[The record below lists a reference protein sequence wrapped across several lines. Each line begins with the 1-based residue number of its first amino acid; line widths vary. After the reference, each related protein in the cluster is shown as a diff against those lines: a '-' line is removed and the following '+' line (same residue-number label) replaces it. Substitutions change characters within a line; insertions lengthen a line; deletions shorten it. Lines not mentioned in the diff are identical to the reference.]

1 MPEIRILAIED
12 DPIYAEAL
20 RLVIDELG
28 YILIEVASEP
38 QEFLRLTRA
47 TIPDLLLIDIDLG
60 AAIDGIDLA
69 KQISAGNAVPV
80 IFLTSYKDKETILR
94 ATGAKPSAYITKPYE
109 AGSLQAAIEI
119 AVSGQDHSG
128 HGFDPVVQQQT
139 LFIKS
144 DGKIKKLVIPEICYI
159 EVKEKYC
166 HIHLED
172 EEVVVNT
179 RLKDLL
185 DLLPGTLI
193 LQIHRSFAVMK
204 QHIKDIDTDFSK
216 LRIGKTEIPIGNN
229 YRQQLID
236 FIKLR

>member
-12 DPIYAEAL
+12 DPIFAEAL
-20 RLVIDELG
+20 KLVIDELG
-28 YILIEVASEP
+28 YILIEITSEP

-60 AAIDGIDLA
+60 SSIDGIDLA
-69 KQISAGNAVPV
+69 KQIAASNAVPV

-94 ATGAKPSAYITKPYE
+94 ATGAKPSAYLTKPYE

-119 AVSGQDHSG
+119 AVSGRDHSG
-128 HGFDPVVQQQT
+128 KDFDPVVQQQT
-139 LFIKS
+139 LFVKS
-144 DGKIKKLVIPEICYI
+144 DGKIKKLVIAELRYI

-166 HIHLED
+166 YIHLG
-172 EEVVVNT
+172 EEVVVVNT

-193 LQIHRSFAVMK
+193 LQVHRSFAVMK
-204 QHIKDIDTDFSK
+204 GHIKDIDTDFGK
-216 LRIGKTEIPIGNN
+216 LRIGSAEIPIGNN

-236 FIKLR
+236 FIKS

>member
-28 YILIEVASEP
+28 YILIEVTSEP

-119 AVSGQDHSG
+119 AVS
-128 HGFDPVVQQQT
+128 
-139 LFIKS
+139 
-144 DGKIKKLVIPEICYI
+144 
-159 EVKEKYC
+159 
-166 HIHLED
+166 
-172 EEVVVNT
+172 
-179 RLKDLL
+179 
-185 DLLPGTLI
+185 
-193 LQIHRSFAVMK
+193 
-204 QHIKDIDTDFSK
+204 
-216 LRIGKTEIPIGNN
+216 
-229 YRQQLID
+229 
-236 FIKLR
+236 